1 MQTSKRT
8 AKPTEKK
15 RGCNRVTKDSAKNI
29 AVYFANIPDM
39 LNYERKWRE
48 KIEDEYYNNLKSPSL
63 EGMPHGASVGRPTET
78 QGIKA
83 AEAGAGA
90 AVESAAERIKILEAD
105 MEQIKAAIDG
115 MNGKYKKV
123 ILWRHVYEYSWPK
136 IAVQFS
142 QPESTVRYWYDKALE
157 RMGEILEND
166 VVLVADLE
174 QRASRAR

>member
-1 MQTSKRT
+1 
-8 AKPTEKK
+8 
-15 RGCNRVTKDSAKNI
+15 VTKESAKNI
-29 AVYFANIPDM
+29 AIYFANIPDM
-39 LNYERKWRE
+39 LNYERTWKQ

-83 AEAGAGA
+83 AEANAG
-90 AVESAAERIKILEAD
+90 SALKTEIERIELLQRD

-123 ILWRHVYEYSWPK
+123 ILWRHINEYSWTK
-136 IAVQFS
+136 ISILFS

-157 RMGEILEND
+157 RLGEILEND

>member
-1 MQTSKRT
+1 M
-8 AKPTEKK
+8 
-15 RGCNRVTKDSAKNI
+15 TKNSAKNI

-63 EGMPHGASVGRPTET
+63 EGMPHGASIGRPTET

-83 AEAGAGA
+83 AEAGAGET
-90 AVESAAERIKILEAD
+90 VEKASLRIKILEAD
-105 MEQIKAAIDG
+105 MAQIKTAIDG

-123 ILWRHVYEYSWPK
+123 ILWRHINEYSWTK
-136 IAVQFS
+136 ISVLFS

-157 RMGEILEND
+157 RLGEILEND
-166 VVLVADLE
+166 VAEVGDLE